1 MLKIVPAI
9 PASQSDYRPATR
21 TLPTTAQLF
30 LRALNGTDFL
40 GDVTPTADLGFLAVE
55 ATDAA
60 IEQWEAANDVP
71 AGTYDV
77 SAAVITTVRRMLVRH
92 ASDRLMDAADA
103 ANDAFRDA
111 RDSGDVD
118 ADGEPVAHDTYRAV

>member
-1 MLKIVPAI
+1 MLKFVPAR
-9 PASQSDYRPATR
+9 PASQSDYRPAAR

-40 GDVTPTADLGFLAVE
+40 GDVTPDADLPFLAVE

-60 IEQWEAANDVP
+60 IEAWEAANDVP

-77 SAAVITTVRRMLVRH
+77 SAAVIATVRRMLVTH
-92 ASDRLMDAADA
+92 ANDRLMDAADA

-111 RDSGDVD
+111 RDAGDVD
-118 ADGEPVAHDTYRAV
+118 GDGNAVPYDSYRAV